1 MKKKKKKKIKI
12 NKRKLYSR
20 LFILILLIAVIVF
33 IIKGLTKKED
43 KKFDISIIMGNE
55 DITNDLADE
64 PYISNDGNL
73 YLSVEDIRKVFDK
86 TIYFEEDTKKIIT
99 TSETKVAA
107 IDVENDTIELNT
119 ASRELSSE
127 VLDYGKNKYYLPVS
141 ALTNIYNI
149 EVFTKEKSAIICSL
163 YDEFTTVKTSKKAKV
178 KEKAGAFKKT
188 LQKLDK
194 DTEIIYLGQA
204 EKKGYVKVMTY
215 ERMYSDISRVK
226 K

>member
-1 MKKKKKKKIKI
+1 MKKKKKKKIKV

-20 LFILILLIAVIVF
+20 LFILILLIAVIIF

-43 KKFDISIIMGNE
+43 KKFDISVIVDNE
-55 DITNDLADE
+55 DITNKLVDE
-64 PYISNDGNL
+64 PYISSDNVL
-73 YLSVEDIRKVFDK
+73 YLSIQDIGRIFDK
-86 TIYFEEDTKKIIT
+86 NIYFEEDTKKVIT

-107 IDVENDTIELNT
+107 IDTISNTIELNT
-119 ASRELSSE
+119 ASRALSSE
-127 VLDYGKNKYYLPVS
+127 VLDYGKDKYYLPLS

-149 EVFTKEKSAIICSL
+149 EVMTKEKSAIISSL
-163 YDEFTTVKTSKKAKV
+163 YDEFVTIKTAKKVKV

-204 EKKGYVKVMTY
+204 DKKGYAKVLTY
-215 ERMYSDISRVK
+215 ERKNADM
-226 K
+226 

>member
-12 NKRKLYSR
+12 NKKKLYSR
-20 LFILILLIAVIVF
+20 LFILILLIAIIIF

-107 IDVENDTIELNT
+107 IDIENDTIDLNT
-119 ASRELSSE
+119 ASKMLPSE
-127 VLDYGKNKYYLPVS
+127 VLDYGKNKYYLPLS

-149 EVFTKEKSAIICSL
+149 EVFVKDKSVIISSL
-163 YDEFTTVKTSKKAKV
+163 YDEFIVAKTAKKLKV
-178 KEKAGAFKKT
+178 KEKPGAFKKT
-188 LQKLDK
+188 MQKLDK

-204 EKKGYVKVMTY
+204 DKKGYTKVMTY
-215 ERMYSDISRVK
+215 DRKIWIC
-226 K
+226 